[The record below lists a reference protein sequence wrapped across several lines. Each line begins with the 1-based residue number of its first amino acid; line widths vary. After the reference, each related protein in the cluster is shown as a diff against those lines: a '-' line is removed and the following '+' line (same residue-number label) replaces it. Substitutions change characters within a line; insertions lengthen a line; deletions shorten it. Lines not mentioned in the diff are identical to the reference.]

1 MTYDIDLNDYSGGPH
16 WLSAKGKVNREAIH
30 AKHRAKYLAER
41 VRVIKPARPETIA
54 KLENAYERTKDH
66 AFHRR

>member
-16 WLSAKGKVNREAIH
+16 WLSTKGKMNREAIR

-41 VRVIKPARPETIA
+41 VRVIKPVRPETRARLEKIIA
-54 KLENAYERTKDH
+54 RAKDTE
-66 AFHRR
+66 

>member
-54 KLENAYERTKDH
+54 KLEKAYERAKDH
-66 AFHRR
+66 ALHRR

>member
-16 WLSAKGKVNREAIH
+16 WLSTKGKLNREAIR

-41 VRVIKPARPETIA
+41 VRVIKPARPETRARLEKTIERA
-54 KLENAYERTKDH
+54 KDPL
-66 AFHRR
+66 HRR

>member
-16 WLSAKGKVNREAIH
+16 WLSAKGKVNREAIR

-41 VRVIKPARPETIA
+41 VRVVKPMSPEPSA
-54 KLENAYERTKDH
+54 QLEMIFDH
-66 AFHRR
+66 AKDPLRA